1 MRGLTG
7 WMVKRHTALAGIEAY
22 FDGYNIGGG
31 RLSGLQVPVSVLA
44 SADDPVI
51 PVGDFP
57 ELGLP
62 AHSTLQIADCGG
74 HCGFIEG
81 AGLRG
86 FAERWVAD
94 RLEAAVAGAARATMP
109 APASA

>member
-1 MRGLTG
+1 MVSGGSGSRHCSPRGLRDRG
-7 WMVKRHTALAGIEAY
+7 
-22 FDGYNIGGG
+22 F
-31 RLSGLQVPVSVLA
+31 Q
-44 SADDPVI
+44 

-57 ELGLP
+57 ALRLP
-62 AHSTLQIADCGG
+62 AHSTLQIADFGG

-86 FAERWVAD
+86 YAERWVAD
-94 RLEAAVAGAARATMP
+94 RLEAAVAEAARATMP